1 VSWRGPKERLAASLY
16 CGELE
21 LDFGGCGG
29 VRGGEVGWV
38 VEGSSSSKDAKADTG
53 SSENVGES
61 AAFFWGEVLSI
72 KDSMISTAVSKWD
85 ELMAC

>member
-1 VSWRGPKERLAASLY
+1 VEGAEREIGSFSVLRGAGAGFRGLRG
-16 CGELE
+16 GE
-21 LDFGGCGG
+21 
-29 VRGGEVGWV
+29 GGEVGWV